1 MEHDN
6 PFEIVYRY
14 FDNSL
19 LGKPLIIMSSN
30 NKLIRKGDMIMVSII
45 KPYQDCSSLISVS
58 VLNRDLSPNTNCTW
72 KFIEPRMMINSD
84 DFDNFD
90 WRQELD
96 DIRNLSPYNFFHF
109 ESFEHFISSLGIDGM
124 KEV

>member
-1 MEHDN
+1 
-6 PFEIVYRY
+6 
-14 FDNSL
+14 
-19 LGKPLIIMSSN
+19 
-30 NKLIRKGDMIMVSII
+30 MIMVSII

-96 DIRNLSPYNFFHF
+96 DIRNLSTYNFFHF